1 MVMQIVDKILQN
13 KEEGVDL
20 AIGDYLEETM
30 PNFTEAIHLLEKY
43 ALKCSICLPDCCESV
58 VEIFGE
64 DYGYSFQ
71 LDQITEES
79 EENVIYGSIF

>member
-30 PNFTEAIHLLEKY
+30 PNFTEAIHLL
-43 ALKCSICLPDCCESV
+43 
-58 VEIFGE
+58 
-64 DYGYSFQ
+64 
-71 LDQITEES
+71 
-79 EENVIYGSIF
+79 